1 MSSIWTKLL
10 GIFAIAGPL
19 SLVIGYAILMARSGR
34 GPDFGWFL
42 SHVFLLIG
50 VALMIPTIIGIRI
63 HLIKNTGAA
72 ADIGMVLAFVGGL
85 TLIGQFAMDLVVG
98 VLAADQSQMIDL
110 FKRLSSAP
118 IIALPF
124 QSVGPILFYSGLLF
138 LTSLLWKNSVISWW
152 AGLIACLGMVSVGAG
167 AITGIAL
174 ITFLGFFA
182 VCIGFLP
189 IGGKLFTLY
198 NE

>member
-1 MSSIWTKLL
+1 MWTKLL
-10 GIFAIAGPL
+10 GIFTIAGPL

-189 IGGKLFTLY
+189 IGWKLFTLY

>member
-1 MSSIWTKLL
+1 MWTKLL
-10 GIFAIAGPL
+10 GIFTIAGPL

-34 GPDFGWFL
+34 GPDLGWFL

>member
-1 MSSIWTKLL
+1 MWTKLL
-10 GIFAIAGPL
+10 GIFTIAGPL

-50 VALMIPTIIGIRI
+50 VALMIPTTIGIKI
-63 HLIKNTGAA
+63 YLIKNTGAA